1 MNHRALG
8 DAGMDKTTELLIVD
22 DNSRDGS
29 VETVKQLQNEGF
41 PIKIFVRENVSLSQ
55 APFITVFIR
64 SFKPRNHLSWFSW
77 HMRRKGA
84 FPVLFSKG
92 STWLRAN
99 TWFAWM
105 AICSTLLKRFRNSW
119 RCCSMHQHHS
129 ISTRCQDPF
138 PIQAACLSNTT
149 ACTILAR
156 CACPPSICIRT
167 IMLAFRMHLAGTWPL
182 T

>member
-64 SFKPRNHLSWFSW
+64 SFKPRNHLSWFS
-77 HMRRKGA
+77 
-84 FPVLFSKG
+84 
-92 STWLRAN
+92 
-99 TWFAWM
+99 
-105 AICSTLLKRFRNSW
+105 
-119 RCCSMHQHHS
+119 
-129 ISTRCQDPF
+129 
-138 PIQAACLSNTT
+138 
-149 ACTILAR
+149 
-156 CACPPSICIRT
+156 
-167 IMLAFRMHLAGTWPL
+167 
-182 T
+182 